1 MILCKN
7 ERMGSN
13 VHLKGP
19 ENLYNSPGTTKS
31 RPNQSPTARPAAPNA
46 MKSGAYIT

>member
-1 MILCKN
+1 MILRKN

-13 VHLKGP
+13 VHLQGP
-19 ENLYNSPGTTKS
+19 EYLYNNPGTTKS

-46 MKSGAYIT
+46 MKSRAYIT